1 MIMEYSNWT
10 EWLVAA
16 MGAGGL
22 GSFVNQIIKKGTE
35 ITGLSAFVVSSML
48 SVILAAIV
56 IYLTGRFDAA
66 NMTVTSSLVFTVSQV
81 IFRFL
86 LSKDRPEAL
95 ANVPLADK

>member
-1 MIMEYSNWT
+1 MEYSNWT
-10 EWLVAA
+10 EWLIAA

-35 ITGLSAFVVSSML
+35 ITGLSAFVVSSIL
-48 SVILAAIV
+48 SVILAAGV
-56 IYLTGRFDAA
+56 VYFTGHFDAS
-66 NMTVTSSLVFTVSQV
+66 NITVTSAMVFSISQV

-95 ANVPLADK
+95 ASVPLADK